1 MLGESISDPH
11 GVESMEVHVRGL
23 GLLALRTHF
32 EREKVTAQVRARV
45 AQPSFLTNG
54 TVVEEEIQGYEI
66 HMGMVELRNKR
77 TSLFDIRLRNGRVER
92 RADGAL
98 SGNGMV
104 VGTML
109 HGLFENEV
117 MRDRTLSFL
126 RTRKGLPTSTTIPRI
141 PTKQAEYD
149 RVEAVVREHLDC
161 EMLRRLTGLYPVS
174 PM

>member
-1 MLGESISDPH
+1 
-11 GVESMEVHVRGL
+11 MEAHVRGL
-23 GLLALRTHF
+23 GLLALQTHF
-32 EREKVTAQVRARV
+32 EREKVTAQVRACV

-66 HMGMVELRNKR
+66 HMGMVELRNER

-92 RADGAL
+92 RGDGAL
-98 SGNGMV
+98 SGDGMV

-109 HGLFENEV
+109 HGLFENGV
-117 MRDRTLSFL
+117 IRDRTLLFL
-126 RTRKGLPTSTTIPRI
+126 RTRKGLPTCTTIPRI

-149 RVEAVVREHLDC
+149 RLEAVVREHLDC
-161 EMLRRLTGLYPVS
+161 EMLGRLTGLSPVS

>member
-11 GVESMEVHVRGL
+11 RVESMEAHVRGL

-66 HMGMVELRNKR
+66 HMGMVELRNAQ
-77 TSLFDIRLRNGRVER
+77 TSPFEIRLRNGHVDR

-98 SGNGMV
+98 SGDGMV

-117 MRDRTLSFL
+117 IRARTLSFL
-126 RTRKGLPTSTTIPRI
+126 RTRKGLPSYATIPRI
-141 PTKQAEYD
+141 PTKQAAYD
-149 RVEAVVREHLDC
+149 RLEAVVRKHLDC
-161 EMLRRLTGLYPVS
+161 EMLGRLTGLYPVS